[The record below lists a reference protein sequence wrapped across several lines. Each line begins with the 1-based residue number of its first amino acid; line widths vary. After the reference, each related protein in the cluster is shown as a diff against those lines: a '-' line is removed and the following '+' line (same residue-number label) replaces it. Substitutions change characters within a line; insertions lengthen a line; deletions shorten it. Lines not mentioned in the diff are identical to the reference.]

1 LTSLAQAPARN
12 WYLRLTEVV
21 VLAAGAGRRLGTVP
35 KALLRV
41 ADGRS
46 FLEVIADCAQQGG
59 ASGVVAV
66 LGPPHA
72 AAIELALPAGVRA
85 VMNLQPERGMLSS
98 VQAGIAALAPA
109 VEAALVWPV
118 DLPYVKPETVRA
130 LLAGAPDKLVLP
142 QHDGRGGHPLRIPR
156 SCFAELAAL
165 DPALGLRGLMAAR
178 PDRVVC
184 LNVDDP
190 GVLLDIDT
198 PGDLRPGP

>member
-1 LTSLAQAPARN
+1 MTD
-12 WYLRLTEVV
+12 VV

-46 FLEVIADCAQQGG
+46 FLEVIAACARQGG
-59 ASGVVAV
+59 ASGVVVV

-72 AAIELALPAGVRA
+72 PVIERALPAGVRA
-85 VMNLQPERGMLSS
+85 VVNSRPERGMLSS

-109 VEAALVWPV
+109 VEAVLVWPV
-118 DLPYVKPETVRA
+118 DLPYVKPETVRG
-130 LLAGAPDKLVLP
+130 LLAGAPDKMVLP
-142 QHDGRGGHPLRIPR
+142 QHAGRGGHPLRIPR

-165 DPALGLRGLMAAR
+165 APALGLRGLMAAH
-178 PDRVVC
+178 PDRVSR
-184 LNVDDP
+184 LSVDDP

-198 PGDLRPGP
+198 PDDLRRG